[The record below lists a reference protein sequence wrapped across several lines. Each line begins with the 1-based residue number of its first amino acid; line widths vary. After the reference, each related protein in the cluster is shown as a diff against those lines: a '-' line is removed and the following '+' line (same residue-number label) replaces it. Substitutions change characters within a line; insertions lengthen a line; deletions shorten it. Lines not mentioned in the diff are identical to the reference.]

1 MISKGLLI
9 IFSFLSIISY
19 AQEVRVTDI
28 TFHPNKAI
36 NPNSFDYIDKQYK
49 LQEYMYIAT
58 LNGVITNSGKS
69 ILSNL
74 FNTFWQKANELG
86 ANSFRIEDVK
96 NDNDT
101 ITIEISV
108 YNLTDVQLDKMI
120 KLYPTNMVYVIGDI
134 DKSQT
139 PKKIKFNNENIELA
153 PMEFIAYQNEIGKDA
168 ILSIG
173 GFLGAKV
180 YIKGQDNRLPKH
192 FSLSGFG
199 VGPDRVNPGRY
210 NEIAISFNTGRIY
223 PVDLNFGQFLID
235 VLTEKR

>member
-1 MISKGLLI
+1 MNNMISKGILI
-9 IFSFLSIISY
+9 LFSLFSMISY
-19 AQEVRVTDI
+19 AQEVKITDKNNN
-28 TFHPNKAI
+28 PNKAI
-36 NPNSFDYIDKQYK
+36 NPDAFDYIDKQYE
-49 LQEYMYIAT
+49 LQEEMYIAT
-58 LNGVITNSGKS
+58 LNGFVINSGKS

-101 ITIEISV
+101 IAIEISV
-108 YNLTDVQLDKMI
+108 YNLTDVQFDEMV

-134 DKSQT
+134 DKRQT
-139 PKKIKFNNENIELA
+139 PKKIKFNNEKLELA
-153 PMEFIAYQNEIGKDA
+153 PMEFIAYQNEIDKDA

-180 YIKGQDNRLPKH
+180 WIKGQENRLPKH
-192 FSLSGFG
+192 LSLSGFG
-199 VGPDRVNPGRY
+199 VGPGRY
-210 NEIAISFNTGRIY
+210 NEISISFNTGRIY

-235 VLTEKR
+235 ALTEKK